1 MSDPRRYSIS
11 ILEDYSEKPLQ
22 EIALAVTKKIEKE
35 ISADDFTLEDIEDL
49 ELGTNFLTTEE
60 PYTWRNVVEDLAPA
74 FTAFPDTCFCLSV
87 SDGEYGGQYRTLFFN
102 GKAVTQYPEIRYEEF
117 HPNDFEYQA
126 SEKTALEK
134 IAIAVEKIE
143 NAASKHLN
151 KMRESLGES
160 MFGYASDVEKEVADD
175 VSPDSPPKQGNFAET
190 TRKITNPQIN
200 TDNLKKVVAEMDER
214 IERVFGS
221 RQDA

>member
-87 SDGEYGGQYRTLFFN
+87 SDGEDGGQYRTLFFN
-102 GKAVTQYPEIRYEEF
+102 GKAVTQYPEIRYPDF
-117 HPNDFEYQA
+117 HINDFEYQ
-126 SEKTALEK
+126 SSDKTPLEK
-134 IAIAVEKIE
+134 IAVTVEKVE
-143 NAASKHLN
+143 KAASEHLSKVIDALSKN
-151 KMRESLGES
+151 A
-160 MFGYASDVEKEVADD
+160 FGYASDAEKEVNE
-175 VSPDSPPKQGNFAET
+175 PDPVQLDF
-190 TRKITNPQIN
+190 I
-200 TDNLKKVVAEMDER
+200 KKSLFCDIILENA
-214 IERVFGS
+214 
-221 RQDA
+221 QDA